1 MADTVT
7 ARNNSLVVVE
17 KDKSITADFKSKLID
32 FNEMNTATIQA
43 VVSGADVNDGTFS
56 LEVSLICDL
65 TSFIPYAGSERS
77 LSDDCPTNFGWE
89 YRSFPW
95 RYVRVC
101 YSHGTATTGTVT
113 IYARGR
119 RT

>member
-7 ARNNSLVVVE
+7 ARNNSLTVVE
-17 KDKSITADFKSKLID
+17 EGKSLASDFKSKLID
-32 FNEMNTATIQA
+32 FNEMNTVAIQA
-43 VVSGADVNDGTFS
+43 VVSGQDAEDGTFS
-56 LEVSLICDL
+56 LEVSLICDPN
-65 TSFIPYAGSERS
+65 SFIPYDGSERTM
-77 LSDDCPTNFGWE
+77 DADCNNFGWE
-89 YRSFPW
+89 YRMFPW

-101 YSHGTATTGTVT
+101 YTNGTLTTGQVT

>member
-7 ARNNSLVVVE
+7 ARNNSLTVVE
-17 KDKSITADFKSKLID
+17 VDKSVAADFKSKLID

-43 VVSGADVNDGTFS
+43 VVSGQDANDGVFS
-56 LEVSLICDL
+56 LEVSLICDP
-65 TSFIPYAGSERS
+65 TSFIPYNGSERS
-77 LSDDCPTNFGWE
+77 MDAACGNFGWE

-101 YSHGTATTGTVT
+101 YTNGTLTTGTVT
-113 IYARGR
+113 IYARGK